1 MRVFKESQGECQGSP
16 TLCYKYNLITHRI
29 GFWEPRFW
37 LGLGLEKDWEYCDNP
52 WLLHSIERVYFFGGV
67 GVLDCN
73 VPLLG
78 LVVVNGV
85 CMDGTFT
92 YNNNK

>member
-1 MRVFKESQGECQGSP
+1 
-16 TLCYKYNLITHRI
+16 L
-29 GFWEPRFW
+29 
-37 LGLGLEKDWEYCDNP
+37 LGLGLEKAWEYCEDT
-52 WLLHSIERVYFFGGV
+52 WLLHNVERVYFFGGA

-78 LVVVNGV
+78 LLVVNDV

-92 YNNNK
+92 YNNMIRARTLSCICC